1 MMNRLTDSEISDR
14 LRSLEGWE
22 VRDSRLVKSFKFKDF
37 MSAVH
42 FVDEIAPLAEAEGH
56 HPDLQVG
63 WGKVVVE
70 LTSHDAGGLTEKD
83 RSEERRVGKECRSRR
98 SAYH

>member
-1 MMNRLTDSEISDR
+1 MNRLTDSEISER

-83 RSEERRVGKECRSRR
+83 FEVAARLPE
-98 SAYH
+98 

>member
-1 MMNRLTDSEISDR
+1 MNRLTDSEISER

-22 VRDSRLVKSFKFKDF
+22 VRDSRLVKSFQFKDF

-83 RSEERRVGKECRSRR
+83 FEVAARLPR
-98 SAYH
+98 